1 MAFKFRLNPRGKK
14 KDVQTL
20 KIVARA
26 TSLDFG
32 LVSLLL
38 TLNRYLF
45 LRTTGIVSIN
55 YE

>member
-32 LVSLLL
+32 LV

-45 LRTTGIVSIN
+45 LRTTGIVFIN